1 MANTSEPVGA
11 TTAAQPAPTEVTPTE
26 TTPAPAPITTQPP
39 TTTATADAPQPAA
52 VPTVPTET
60 AAPAAPAAPEKALD
74 EPEPQNTLTERFTA
88 QEWTALKEF
97 RALLPEIFA
106 GTFPDDLKAKE
117 TPTTMWG
124 VKIDPSNPRD
134 AKVSVVLMKFLRAR
148 NLNITE
154 AQDMLQSTL
163 RWRKSFNIEA
173 AMQEVFPEGRFD
185 AMGRFYGKDK
195 EGRPVMYNIY
205 GGGLNLKEVFSDVQ
219 MFLRWR
225 VALHERMMQMLDFE
239 TVDQTLQ
246 VHDYLGVGLTT
257 SRDANS
263 KNAAREATNI
273 FASHYPE
280 LLYKKFFI
288 NVPSILS
295 WIFWAFKPLLA
306 PATVA
311 KMSVVGT
318 GAHTIHQ
325 ALGPHIDDKELPVQY
340 GGQAEGF

>member
-1 MANTSEPVGA
+1 MANTSEPVAA
-11 TTAAQPAPTEVTPTE
+11 TTATQPAPTEVAPTE
-26 TTPAPAPITTQPP
+26 TTHTPAPITTQPP
-39 TTTATADAPQPAA
+39 TTATTADAPQPAA
-52 VPTVPTET
+52 APTLPTET
-60 AAPAAPAAPEKALD
+60 ATPAAPEKVL
-74 EPEPQNTLTERFTA
+74 EKPEPQNALTERFTT

-97 RALLPEIFA
+97 RALLPEILA
-106 GTFPDDLKAKE
+106 ATFPDDPKAKQ

-148 NLNITE
+148 NLNIAE
-154 AQDMLQSTL
+154 AQDMFQNTL
-163 RWRKSFNIEA
+163 RWRKSFNIEV
-173 AMQEVFPEGRFD
+173 AMKEEFPQGRFD

-205 GGGLNLKEVFSDVQ
+205 GGSQNLKEVFSDVQ

-225 VALHERMMQMLDFE
+225 VAMQERMTQQLDFE

-246 VHDYLGVGLTT
+246 VHDYLGVGLT
-257 SRDANS
+257 SHDANS
-263 KNAAREATNI
+263 KAAAREASNI
-273 FASHYPE
+273 FSSHYPE

-288 NVPSILS
+288 NVPSLLN

-306 PATVA
+306 PATLA
-311 KMSVVGT
+311 KMTVVGSGT
-318 GAHTIHQ
+318 RAIHQ
-325 ALGPHIDDKELPVQY
+325 ALSPHIDDKELPVKY